1 MLDFLLV
8 VLLRDV
14 VRYRIK
20 VIRQNL
26 QASFNYNSEREL
38 QSDING
44 YYYFLAKVIREI
56 LTKPTKK
63 LFERKVDL
71 IHSPQIDQ
79 WLSESKSVIVV
90 SGHIGNWEWSGMYL
104 GVKYP
109 GQVCALYKKVKSTFI
124 NSWMLKRR
132 SITVDHLIEIGNI
145 GALLKLI
152 REKPVLIMMISDQN
166 PGSDQGIIWV
176 PFLGRETA
184 FINGPEKIAT
194 KYKLPVV
201 YLRTTSTNYGG
212 YEFAFEAIT
221 NGSEILEANEITRR
235 YAALLEKNIKDQR
248 TQWLW
253 SHRRWKRNVSLD
265 SSNELK

>member
-1 MLDFLLV
+1 MIDFLLV

-20 VIRQNL
+20 VIRKNL
-26 QASFNYNSEREL
+26 QGSFEYKSEAEL

-56 LTKPTKK
+56 LAKPTKK
-63 LFERKVDL
+63 LFERKVRL
-71 IHSPQIDQ
+71 IPSPQLDQ
-79 WLSESKSVIVV
+79 WIHDGKSVVVV

-104 GVKYP
+104 GLKYP
-109 GQVCALYKKVKSTFI
+109 GQVCALYKKVKSKFI
-124 NSWMLKRR
+124 NSWMLKKRNL
-132 SITVDHLIEIGNI
+132 TVDHLIEIGNI
-145 GALLKLI
+145 GELLKLI
-152 REKPVLIMMISDQN
+152 RKKPVLIMMISDQN

-184 FINGPEKIAT
+184 FINGPEKIAM

-201 YLRTTSTNYGG
+201 YLHTLSTQCG
-212 YEFAFEAIT
+212 YEFEFKIISNGNEVFEP
-221 NGSEILEANEITRR
+221 NEITRK
-235 YAALLEKNIKDQR
+235 YAALLENNIKAQR

-253 SHRRWKRNVSLD
+253 SHRRWKRTVS
-265 SSNELK
+265 SE